1 MANISISQLETV
13 ANVTAGDLLEVATPN
28 AGSTSGYKSGKES
41 LTQIANFIATGV
53 SYAGLATEDQTLE
66 GSINEVKAATG
77 SLAAS
82 VTDAY
87 DSTATY
93 EVGDLVIYNNTLY
106 KCASAVVT
114 PEDFDDTKWTA
125 TTILAEAGNVR
136 ETKVNFG
143 TTSYVNVTDAFYI
156 EYQNY
161 FYVCVNV
168 TAAQNIPASTAILTN
183 GPAVTNAQNVPIT
196 RAGNNTFYVEP
207 AVFGSSTNFILRN
220 AADNG
225 DLIAFTG
232 LIAK

>member
-1 MANISISQLETV
+1 MANSSISQLETV

-41 LTQIANFIATGV
+41 LTQISNFIAMGV
-53 SYAGLATEDQTLE
+53 SYAGLATEDQTIV

-87 DSTATY
+87 DDTATY

-125 TTILAEAGNVR
+125 TTILAEVERGID
-136 ETKVNFG
+136 
-143 TTSYVNVTDAFYI
+143 TTATTPIYEAYT
-156 EYQNY
+156 
-161 FYVCVNV
+161 
-168 TAAQNIPASTAILTN
+168 TN
-183 GPAVTNAQNVPIT
+183 GSDALTYTATQDCLVSLTCQ
-196 RAGNNTFYVEP
+196 
-207 AVFGSSTNFILRN
+207 GSSNDSMTWDIDGAIVLTSHYQAPYPVSGTFPLKAGQTASKRIVTSQCFAAISVN
-220 AADNG
+220 A
-225 DLIAFTG
+225 FE
-232 LIAK
+232 